1 MKDEKTESKPLSDEE
16 IEEKT
21 DIVDADIE
29 KLKSL
34 INDLTK
40 ARKKKIPTTPNKG
53 NNYQTH
59 INKPIHWKALEGKE
73 KDGTGYGDI
82 HQMNETTENEVPESE
97 TYVGLPA
104 EPAKNN
110 SNKQTYIEQNQKN
123 YMVKPDLNKLKNTQI
138 GDEINY
144 FDNGVHGTGVVAKMD
159 SQFITIFKEDGRFY
173 NINVNDTFFVK
184 DILIN
189 KTWNDMSI
197 EERTVELQKAHA
209 YSPRFLSKSWD
220 QLPRELREVLQSDQE
235 QGAYG
240 NAGRNPNAGVST
252 DTPFDATS
260 DYETKT
266 HDSVW
271 NKSFQ
276 YEDKKPSTDKDP
288 VKKEADGGTVT
299 SNDDGVY
306 NERHD
311 GKKEDEDKKKAGEFT
326 YSEKPSYKTKSIG
339 VPQQQSTSWG
349 IKYVKKGDKH
359 IKDKEEEE

>member
-266 HDSVW
+266 PDSVW
-271 NKSFQ
+271 NNSFQ

-299 SNDDGVY
+299 
-306 NERHD
+306 
-311 GKKEDEDKKKAGEFT
+311 
-326 YSEKPSYKTKSIG
+326 
-339 VPQQQSTSWG
+339 
-349 IKYVKKGDKH
+349 
-359 IKDKEEEE
+359 